1 MIKAYIGIGSNL
13 GRRPVN
19 IKKAVEQLKKVK
31 NIKVRKISSLYETKP
46 VGGPPQRKYLN
57 GVIEIETNLRPHRL
71 LKELKSIE
79 KYLGRSKT
87 VRNGPRIIDLDIL
100 LYGNKKIKTKT
111 LTVPHPR
118 MWLREFVV
126 KPLRQVYEVNS

>member
-31 NIKVRKISSLYETKP
+31 NLKVTKISSLYETRP

-57 GVIEIETNLRPHRL
+57 GVVEIETNLRPHCL
-71 LKELKSIE
+71 LKELKGVE
-79 KYLGRSKT
+79 KYLGRSKIA
-87 VRNGPRIIDLDIL
+87 RNGPRVIDLDIL
-100 LYGNKKIKTKT
+100 LYGYKKIKTKN
-111 LTVPHPR
+111 LTIPHPR
-118 MWLREFVV
+118 MWLREFVI
-126 KPLRQVYEVNS
+126 KPLREVYEISP